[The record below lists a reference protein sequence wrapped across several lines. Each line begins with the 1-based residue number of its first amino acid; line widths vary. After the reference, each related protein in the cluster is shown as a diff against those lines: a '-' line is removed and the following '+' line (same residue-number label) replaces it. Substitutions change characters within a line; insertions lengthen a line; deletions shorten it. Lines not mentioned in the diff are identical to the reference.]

1 MYTAGG
7 LTMMR
12 AKWSALTV
20 AALGGLLASVVAG
33 APACAEGEEASPTPL
48 AAALD
53 EVRAEA
59 GFQAPSWRT
68 MQDARAV
75 FRRLLTGEAEPD
87 AAALERFGL
96 VARPVRI
103 GTGRVP
109 ALSDPPAEVRGRGFY
124 LLDREASGASD
135 VLLQAPHR
143 FKDLDTGEI
152 AAELVAAGG
161 FRAAAWNTVPRW
173 APDDRSDRSSDVA
186 HLDVSL
192 FNAFTLA
199 FAEAYPDGAVVQLHG
214 YARGHRDTAAGR
226 RAEVIVSS
234 GTRRLHGPARAVY
247 RCLDSALDAVVLGYG
262 ESVFELGA
270 TTNRNAAALRRI
282 GFRRFVHV
290 EMVRELRRRVLEEPA
305 LQARLRRCLLEAAP

>member
-1 MYTAGG
+1 MCAAGG

-12 AKWSALTV
+12 ARWPVTAVLT
-20 AALGGLLASVVAG
+20 LGGMLVGAIAG
-33 APACAEGEEASPTPL
+33 APARAEAEGPGPAPIG
-48 AAALD
+48 AALD
-53 EVRAEA
+53 AVRAEA

-75 FRRLLTGEAEPD
+75 FRRLLTGEAEPR
-87 AAALERFGL
+87 AAALQPFGL
-96 VARPVRI
+96 VARPVRL
-103 GTGRVP
+103 GTGRAYAV
-109 ALSDPPAEVRGRGFY
+109 SDPPAEVRGRGFY
-124 LLDREASGASD
+124 LLDQEAPGTSD

-152 AAELVAAGG
+152 VAELVAGGG

-199 FAEAYPDGAVVQLHG
+199 FADAYPEGAVVQIHG
-214 YARGHRDTAAGR
+214 YARGHRDTPAGR

-234 GTRRLHGPARAVY
+234 GTRRLHGPARAVC

-262 ESVFELGA
+262 ESVLELGA

-290 EMVRELRRRVLEEPA
+290 EMVRELRRRVLEEPDV
-305 LQARLRRCLLEAAP
+305 QARLRRCLLEAAP

>member
-1 MYTAGG
+1 MRRANGVTGG
-7 LTMMR
+7 I
-12 AKWSALTV
+12 
-20 AALGGLLASVVAG
+20 LGGVLAIAIAGAG
-33 APACAEGEEASPTPL
+33 APACAEDEDQEGRTVPL
-48 AAALD
+48 AAAL
-53 EVRAEA
+53 EAVQAEA
-59 GFQAPSWRT
+59 GFQAPAWRT
-68 MQDARAV
+68 MQEARTV
-75 FRRLLTGEAEPD
+75 FRRLLAGEAEPD
-87 AAALERFGL
+87 AAALEPFGL
-96 VARPVRI
+96 VARTVRI
-103 GTGRVP
+103 GTGRVH
-109 ALSDPPAEVRGRGFY
+109 AISDPPAEVRGRGFY
-124 LLDREASGASD
+124 LLNQGVSDASD

-152 AAELVAAGG
+152 ATELVAAGG

-214 YARGHRDTAAGR
+214 YARGHRDTSAGR

-234 GTRRLHGPARAVY
+234 GTRRLQGPARAVY